1 MLVVTLTG
9 GCLCGAVRYRS
20 TKPLIDA
27 GYCHC
32 TICQKSCGA
41 PFVAWVSVPK
51 QGFAFTQGMPSE
63 YASSAQGRRQFCPT
77 CGTQLTFTRTD
88 SHEKDITVTTLD
100 QRDEIVP
107 EYHIWTAH
115 QASWLQVTDELPR
128 YADSGPDR

>member
-1 MLVVTLTG
+1 MLTTTLTG

-32 TICQKSCGA
+32 KICQKSCGA
-41 PFVAWVSVPK
+41 PVVAWVSVP
-51 QGFAFTQGMPSE
+51 QRGFAFTQGTPTE
-63 YASSAQGRRQFCPT
+63 YASSAQGRRHFCPT

-88 SHEKDITVTTLD
+88 SHAMDITVTTLD
-100 QRDEIVP
+100 QHSAIVP

-115 QASWLQVTDELPR
+115 QAPWLTITDDLPR
-128 YADSGPDR
+128 YLDNGPDR